1 MTRRSVSIPVS
12 RPFAITPWLPFRLD
26 ERERGGCRPSTG
38 SSRRARAVAVVF
50 SLDQHGPDNARG
62 FGGECHH
69 GDLVGSPREQIA
81 QPWIGDAARLLVPQ
95 MSAGSADQQCPQHA
109 VSLFGD
115 ASWTMLTVGAVIATG
130 QPDPGREVATGAE
143 HL

>member
-69 GDLVGSPREQIA
+69 GDLVGSCMDGPLS
-81 QPWIGDAARLLVPQ
+81 ARAFLVFRQ
-95 MSAGSADQQCPQHA
+95 VDR
-109 VSLFGD
+109 
-115 ASWTMLTVGAVIATG
+115 GAVMYTASRSG
-130 QPDPGREVATGAE
+130 
-143 HL
+143 H